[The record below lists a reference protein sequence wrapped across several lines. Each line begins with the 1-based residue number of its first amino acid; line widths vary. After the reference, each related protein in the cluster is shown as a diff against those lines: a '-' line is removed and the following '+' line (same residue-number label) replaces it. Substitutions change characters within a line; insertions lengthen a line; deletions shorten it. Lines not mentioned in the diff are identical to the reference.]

1 MTRRKPVPASLKP
14 RGFDG
19 TNEDSRRIE
28 ALIKPRDGTW
38 SMLPAAAVCDRSL
51 GNVTPLHVLALLCK
65 YRNAKTGACFPSVG
79 RIAKDLGITARS
91 VQRHVE
97 KLIGCGHIAV
107 VPRRHP
113 ATGKQTSNDY
123 YILFLE
129 ARGPADKQEAPET
142 RDPTVDSAKTPGE
155 PLITSAL
162 RVTLGVTPASLKAT
176 SNVAAVGPKRPGE
189 GDAPSRGEGDA
200 SCRGEG
206 DASCRGEGD
215 ASCREGVTPDVI
227 QNYPTRTNQSNEP
240 VAELD
245 ARARGAGALQDVVN
259 DEDQTPQIFDELA
272 ERKGWPS
279 ARILTVPERQLAPS
293 QPTPDPLA
301 IELGHIARAIHMPR
315 DEVYGAAV
323 KLRDKLVSV
332 GFEAD
337 AARSILADEARRIPK
352 TWRALKALQERVAHH
367 VQKGPRPRP

>member
-1 MTRRKPVPASLKP
+1 MKKHKPVPASLKP

-19 TNEDSRRIE
+19 TDEDGRRIE
-28 ALIKPRDGTW
+28 ALIEPRDGTW

-65 YRNAKTGACFPSVG
+65 YRNAKTGACFPSVE

-129 ARGPADKQEAPET
+129 VRGPADKQEAPET
-142 RDPTVDSAKTPGE
+142 RDPTIDSAKTPGE

-162 RVTLGVTPASLKAT
+162 RATLGVTPASLKAT
-176 SNVAAVGPKRPGE
+176 SNVAAIGPKRP
-189 GDAPSRGEGDA
+189 GEGDA

-206 DASCRGEGD
+206 DASCRGEGDDSCQGEGD

-245 ARARGAGALQDVVN
+245 ARARGAAALQGVVN
-259 DEDQTPQIFDELA
+259 DEDQTPQIFDEPA
-272 ERKGWPS
+272 EHNGWPP
-279 ARILTVPERQLAPS
+279 VPERHLAPS
-293 QPTPDPLA
+293 QPKPDPLA

-315 DEVYGAAV
+315 DEVYREAL
-323 KLRDKLVSV
+323 KLHDELVSA

-337 AARSILADEARRIPK
+337 AAHSILADEARRIPK
-352 TWRALKALQERVAHH
+352 TYYALIALQERVAHH
-367 VQKGPRPRP
+367 VQEGPRPQL